1 MVQRCQQSRNVN
13 MFNIFS
19 IKKNCNIVGYLNL
32 LYDDKGCDNDNDY
45 NNNNNNDNDN
55 EQDAA
60 LLKEGEVFKPDRLNE
75 LGIPT
80 SDEKPYRRTSP
91 LPPLQ
96 LIDFPDSTAAAAES
110 NRAAVGAG
118 GAGGGRP
125 DVPPPPPP
133 SSAPVDH
140 DQKHVSPVV
149 EKMPHVAFLD
159 QHEHDDIEEVDED
172 QVIPRQ
178 P

>member
-1 MVQRCQQSRNVN
+1 LGRERL
-13 MFNIFS
+13 
-19 IKKNCNIVGYLNL
+19 VGCCLLN
-32 LYDDKGCDNDNDY
+32 DDNGC
-45 NNNNNNDNDN
+45 N

-60 LLKEGEVFKPDRLNE
+60 LLRDGEVFKPDRLNE

-96 LIDFPDSTAAAAES
+96 LIDFPDNTAVES
-110 NRAAVGAG
+110 SRAAVGV

-133 SSAPVDH
+133 CTTVDH
-140 DQKHVSPVV
+140 DQRQVSPVAD
-149 EKMPHVAFLD
+149 KIPHVAFLD
-159 QHEHDDIEEVDED
+159 QHEHQDIEEVDED
-172 QVIPRQ
+172 QVTLIGWQSKFVRPTWLTKGNRVGAYYSLI
-178 P
+178 